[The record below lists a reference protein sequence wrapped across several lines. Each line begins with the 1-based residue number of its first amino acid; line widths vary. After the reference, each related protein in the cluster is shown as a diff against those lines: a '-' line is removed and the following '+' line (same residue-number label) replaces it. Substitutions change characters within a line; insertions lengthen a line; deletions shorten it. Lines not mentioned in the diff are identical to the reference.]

1 MGLCMLRAR
10 TIVSGVLILGAFV
23 IAAPSTAAAEND
35 AQQAPPTAEV
45 MATLDLAGKLQW
57 YYRNDV
63 GILLVY
69 ADGRLYRLDL
79 LAGEIEPQD
88 PLVFPGLDQKNSVIP
103 VARTGLLL
111 VPNAPFQG
119 KPPGSHAIDTLTGEI
134 RWHAAALPG
143 IDVLFSFPDA
153 GLVVVRS
160 PDDGGRLIAIDL
172 LTGER
177 VWEIAKWAR
186 MIWTEAPYIRVMVEN
201 TLLTLDVHTGKSVRE
216 DDVTLPESKRLHAY
230 TDEGVFLLWS
240 NKQLIGYSIPPPPP
254 AAAAPPGKLWEF
266 KAASLMMGGCIK
278 AGNCYIRKVGHDF
291 LLVRSATRNEVI
303 RLTTGEQIVN
313 LKKGMFPSP
322 VNVSPTGE
330 YIASAASD
338 GMRIHDGGTG
348 ELVYHLKYPKG
359 GEGMKTLRYTSWP
372 TDDLVMTVFPDKK
385 GNPRRMI
392 GHSCSDGSLVWT
404 TVLPDVADYLLT
416 SEQRAKLVGR
426 IVMSLVMTAVSAANP
441 VSVGGDYYF
450 AVFVPNLN
458 VSESLAP
465 DVAPVRGGEAGGK
478 PPFATAMDRYTEC
491 ERRINATSG
500 KIRYFVA
507 GSKKAYDI
515 LRIDLVEGGVD
526 PARRYKA
533 DTVHAIAPLPAFER
547 AVTLENDNRR
557 VRLLRLK

>member
-1 MGLCMLRAR
+1 
-10 TIVSGVLILGAFV
+10 
-23 IAAPSTAAAEND
+23 
-35 AQQAPPTAEV
+35 
-45 MATLDLAGKLQW
+45 
-57 YYRNDV
+57 
-63 GILLVY
+63 
-69 ADGRLYRLDL
+69 
-79 LAGEIEPQD
+79 
-88 PLVFPGLDQKNSVIP
+88 
-103 VARTGLLL
+103 
-111 VPNAPFQG
+111 
-119 KPPGSHAIDTLTGEI
+119 
-134 RWHAAALPG
+134 
-143 IDVLFSFPDA
+143 
-153 GLVVVRS
+153 
-160 PDDGGRLIAIDL
+160 
-172 LTGER
+172 
-177 VWEIAKWAR
+177 
-186 MIWTEAPYIRVMVEN
+186 
-201 TLLTLDVHTGKSVRE
+201 
-216 DDVTLPESKRLHAY
+216 
-230 TDEGVFLLWS
+230 
-240 NKQLIGYSIPPPPP
+240 
-254 AAAAPPGKLWEF
+254 
-266 KAASLMMGGCIK
+266 
-278 AGNCYIRKVGHDF
+278 
-291 LLVRSATRNEVI
+291 
-303 RLTTGEQIVN
+303 
-313 LKKGMFPSP
+313 
-322 VNVSPTGE
+322 
-330 YIASAASD
+330 
-338 GMRIHDGGTG
+338 
-348 ELVYHLKYPKG
+348 
-359 GEGMKTLRYTSWP
+359 MKTLRYTSWP

-547 AVTLENDNRR
+547 AVTLETDNRR